1 MAKIQF
7 NGKKIVI
14 KTNFSVRD
22 LVKKYKLKEKNIA
35 IEINGSILP
44 KQYYGKK
51 KLKNNDKIE
60 VVQFIGGG

>member
-1 MAKIQF
+1 MAKIQL
-7 NGKKIVI
+7 NGKKISI
-14 KTNFSVRD
+14 YTNFSVRD

-35 IEINGSILP
+35 IELNGTILP
-44 KQYYGKK
+44 KHHYRKK